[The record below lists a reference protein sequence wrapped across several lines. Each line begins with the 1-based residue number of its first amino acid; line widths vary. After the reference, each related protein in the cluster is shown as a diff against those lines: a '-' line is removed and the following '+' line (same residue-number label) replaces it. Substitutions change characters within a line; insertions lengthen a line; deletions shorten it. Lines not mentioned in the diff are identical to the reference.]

1 MGAEGAVRRRG
12 LTGAGGQG
20 GRPQLELALGAFE
33 NRRLFSA
40 NFLFERLPEWPEL
53 SAAADQDL
61 HRTLQE
67 LWTVE
72 RGGLSTANEAQTE
85 ERLVKP
91 VLAALGFAYTVQA
104 GLATATGRRQP
115 DYALFLGDE
124 RRAEADRL
132 EGGAR
137 YDLAVAVADAKR
149 FDRPLDG
156 RGRASDDRDDPV
168 AQIINYVSITKRRWG
183 ILTNGRLWR
192 LYAAE
197 GDLVEGA
204 CYQVD
209 LVALLEQ
216 DDPTAFAYFAA
227 FFAAAAFVQDVDR
240 RCFLDRALSDSRAN
254 AVRVGDALERQV
266 FAAVPLIA
274 EGLLGH
280 DERTPQTLAVAFDHA
295 LVFLYR
301 LLFCLYAEA
310 RRLLPVE
317 HAHYRPYSLL
327 TQRRE
332 LARDVDACR
341 IFSLR
346 SDDLYGDLR
355 ALFTMVGEGEDDLGV
370 NEYDGGLFSAATH
383 PWLVGRSV
391 PDRMLAPALDGLYRA
406 VGRQVDY
413 RDLSPRHLGTIYERL
428 LDFRLQEEAGALVL
442 RTAEGRH
449 DTGSY
454 YTPSHV
460 VDAIVEA
467 TLEPLLARRSEA
479 NAALGLRGGDALESF
494 LELRVLDPA
503 MGSGHFLVA
512 AAAYIAQYVATD
524 PTYDGASCR

>member
-227 FFAAAAFVQDVDR
+227 FFAAAAFVQDVDG

-370 NEYDGGLFSAATH
+370 NEYDGGLFSAAAH

-391 PDRMLAPALDGLYRA
+391 PRPHASPGARRALSGSGPAGRLSRPVAAPSGDDLRAPARLPPPGGSRRA
-406 VGRQVDY
+406 R
-413 RDLSPRHLGTIYERL
+413 
-428 LDFRLQEEAGALVL
+428 
-442 RTAEGRH
+442 
-449 DTGSY
+449 
-454 YTPSHV
+454 
-460 VDAIVEA
+460 
-467 TLEPLLARRSEA
+467 
-479 NAALGLRGGDALESF
+479 AAHGGG
-494 LELRVLDPA
+494 P
-503 MGSGHFLVA
+503 
-512 AAAYIAQYVATD
+512 
-524 PTYDGASCR
+524 P